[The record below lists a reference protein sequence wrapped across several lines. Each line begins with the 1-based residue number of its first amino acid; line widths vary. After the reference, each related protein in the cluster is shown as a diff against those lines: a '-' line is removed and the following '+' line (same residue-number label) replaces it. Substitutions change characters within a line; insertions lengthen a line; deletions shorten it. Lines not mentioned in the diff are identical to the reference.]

1 MKIKEALYT
10 VDMILQGTWIY
21 KDADCSILGL
31 WRERMNG
38 RKVSRKIG
46 SAAGVGGRVEK
57 TLNKTKKT
65 PQVFQT
71 SKSMLYHGIRLLPN

>member
-1 MKIKEALYT
+1 
-10 VDMILQGTWIY
+10 
-21 KDADCSILGL
+21 
-31 WRERMNG
+31 MNG